1 MDGCQYSLQWALS
14 YNINLRLRTTSL
26 LLQVKAWQPYVFIY
40 TQSQDEAA
48 IEQLRPFIQCGGDIV
63 RLANAGR
70 ESHVYLQ
77 HINRHYED
85 LADHTLFSQDEPNTY
100 LLPKK
105 FEASTSHWE
114 CMSSP

>member
-1 MDGCQYSLQWALS
+1 M
-14 YNINLRLRTTSL
+14 
-26 LLQVKAWQPYVFIY
+26 
-40 TQSQDEAA
+40 
-48 IEQLRPFIQCGGDIV
+48 IEQLQPFVQCGGDIV

-85 LADHTLFSQDEPNTY
+85 LAEHTLFSQDEPNTY

-105 FEASTSHWE
+105 FEASTS
-114 CMSSP
+114 SSLASSNA